1 MSNQDYGGQRRD
13 GGTGGQDPRS
23 KAGVSSITADA
34 AEKAKQFASDAAE
47 TVSGQAR
54 HLLDGQIGAGAD
66 LIAAIAGAAR
76 KAST

>member
-1 MSNQDYGGQRRD
+1 MFLAPIAYANAEKAMSNQNYGGQRRD

-47 TVSGQAR
+47 TVTGVLA
-54 HLLDGQIGAGAD
+54 
-66 LIAAIAGAAR
+66 
-76 KAST
+76 